1 MERITSRIRHHF
13 LHTPIH
19 TTTTT
24 NCDIWEEALV
34 RENGYVFFS
43 DIDYAGQSP
52 AIWDALD
59 HLRRMQSKQMKHGED
74 ALSDAAL
81 MDDMRGAL
89 R

>member
-43 DIDYAGQSP
+43 DIDYAGDRKSVV
-52 AIWDALD
+52 
-59 HLRRMQSKQMKHGED
+59 
-74 ALSDAAL
+74 
-81 MDDMRGAL
+81 
-89 R
+89 